1 MSDPTR
7 RRFKFN
13 DSQVGNAP
21 ARPPVTRATVPPKP
35 NGERR
40 HVFTARPDD
49 SDTRFVS
56 WHDHEQARTN
66 LAIQK
71 AVATENL
78 WKRK

>member
-1 MSDPTR
+1 MSDPRR
-7 RRFKFN
+7 RRFKFYP
-13 DSQVGNAP
+13 SQVGNMP
-21 ARPPVTRATVPPKP
+21 ARPTVTRPTVPLKT

-40 HVFTARPDD
+40 HAFTARPDD
-49 SDTRFVS
+49 ARFVS